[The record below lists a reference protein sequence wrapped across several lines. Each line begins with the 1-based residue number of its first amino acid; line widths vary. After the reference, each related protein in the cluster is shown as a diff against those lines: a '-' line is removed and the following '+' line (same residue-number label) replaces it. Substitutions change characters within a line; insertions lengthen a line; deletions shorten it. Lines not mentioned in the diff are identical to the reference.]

1 MSNQAQAIM
10 NGFFELSSLDST
22 ESAQVTHDVAL
33 VEDLDGNALVGFKI
47 VGKNSPEYLAANNA
61 VRRDNIKRASK
72 RSKAIDASTDDGAD
86 AVARTVEN
94 NERTIATA
102 VVVGWFGFKL
112 EGQDMEFSRD
122 FVTKLYGKY
131 PTWVAKVITALEND
145 ANFMKV

>member
-1 MSNQAQAIM
+1 MNQAQAII
-10 NGFFELSSLDST
+10 NGGFELSSLDSN
-22 ESAQVTHDVAL
+22 EVEQVTHDVAL
-33 VEDLDGNALVGFKI
+33 VEDLDGNAVVGFKI
-47 VGKNSPEYLAANNA
+47 VGKNSPEYLAANNS
-61 VRRDNIKRASK
+61 VRRENIKRASK

-112 EGQDMEFSRD
+112 EGQDMEFNKD
-122 FVTKLYGKY
+122 FVSKLFTKY
-131 PTWVAKVITALEND
+131 PTWIQKVSSALEND